1 MDQTKTN
8 TQVPRGIYGKIAFA
22 SNRDGNEE
30 IYAMNAADDTAQTG
44 LTENAVGS
52 FAPTLSHEAIF
63 CIFLQPLPVVTGNHK

>member
-8 TQVPRGIYGKIAFA
+8 TQVPRGINGKIAFA

-30 IYAMNAADDTAQTG
+30 NFVMNAADDTAQTG

-52 FAPTLSHEAIF
+52 FAPTLSPDVIF
-63 CIFLQPLPVVTGNHK
+63 RIFLQPLPVVTGNHK

>member
-8 TQVPRGIYGKIAFA
+8 TQIPRGINGKIAFA

-30 IYAMNAADDTAQTG
+30 IYAMNAADDSAQRG

-52 FAPTLSHEAIF
+52 FAPTWSCEAIF
-63 CIFLQPLPVVTGNHK
+63 SHFSPTASSSDRKS

>member
-8 TQVPRGIYGKIAFA
+8 TQVPRGIFGNIAFA

-44 LTENAVGS
+44 LTENAVSS
-52 FAPTLSHEAIF
+52 FAPTLSHEEIF